1 MINFLK
7 IQNFKSLRNVQ
18 FDFRNLNLLMGLNS
32 MGKSSVIQSLLILR
46 QSYIKENSL
55 YKLYTNGDLIKLG
68 NSKDIFFQNA
78 ATDESICFE
87 IENEISK
94 KVREKLDNNQNIIL
108 RIRLMYLRLKKLETK
123 MKVNYRLL
131 MNSFII

>member
-68 NSKDIFFQNA
+68 NSKDIFFP
-78 ATDESICFE
+78 
-87 IENEISK
+87 
-94 KVREKLDNNQNIIL
+94 LG
-108 RIRLMYLRLKKLETK
+108 
-123 MKVNYRLL
+123 
-131 MNSFII
+131 NSTITLFS

>member
-55 YKLYTNGDLIKLG
+55 YKLYTIGDLIKL
-68 NSKDIFFQNA
+68 
-78 ATDESICFE
+78 
-87 IENEISK
+87 
-94 KVREKLDNNQNIIL
+94 
-108 RIRLMYLRLKKLETK
+108 
-123 MKVNYRLL
+123 
-131 MNSFII
+131 

>member
-46 QSYIKENSL
+46 
-55 YKLYTNGDLIKLG
+55 
-68 NSKDIFFQNA
+68 
-78 ATDESICFE
+78 
-87 IENEISK
+87 
-94 KVREKLDNNQNIIL
+94 
-108 RIRLMYLRLKKLETK
+108 
-123 MKVNYRLL
+123 
-131 MNSFII
+131 